1 MMIDTLIFDMDGTMI
16 DSMPFHALSWQEFVK
31 KHALP
36 VSPAQLMA
44 RTTGR
49 TGHECMEI
57 LFERTL
63 SREEG
68 LALVKEKEDIYRALF
83 APQFR
88 EVAGFSRFA
97 QEAYAQGFK
106 LGIGTAGDQAN
117 IAFALGHLKLAKVP
131 DVIVGGDQGFAGKP
145 NPDIFLEVARQ
156 LTSESKHCL
165 VFEDAPFGIEAA
177 ARAGMQAVA
186 ITSSHEAHE
195 LAGPHVQ
202 AIAPNF
208 IELLDTG
215 FLRKLHL
222 SAPI

>member
-16 DSMPFHALSWQEFVK
+16 DSMPFHALSWQAFVK
-31 KHALP
+31 RHALD
-36 VSPAQLMA
+36 VSPVQLMA

-57 LFERTL
+57 VFERTF
-63 SREEG
+63 SREQG
-68 LALVKEKEDIYRALF
+68 LALVKEKEDIYRELF

-88 EVAGFSRFA
+88 EVAGFLRFSE
-97 QEAYAQGFK
+97 EAHSLGFK

-117 IAFALGHLKLAKVP
+117 IAFALAHLNMSRVP
-131 DVIVGGDQGFAGKP
+131 SAIVGGDQGLAGKP
-145 NPDIFLEVARQ
+145 NPDIFLEVARLLQ
-156 LTSESKHCL
+156 SEPATCL

-195 LAGPHVQ
+195 LAGPHVK
-202 AIAPNF
+202 AVVPDF
-208 IELLDTG
+208 VSLLETD
-215 FLRKLHL
+215 FLRSLR
-222 SAPI
+222 